1 MNRNP
6 NIASFV
12 LRFTQELRPD
22 ADGEPHVAW
31 RGHIRHVQGDE
42 EKRFIDFAEALM
54 FIQLNLTQ
62 LTIDALTGY
71 EKMSQEK
78 ILGESFNL
86 WHQFASSYSN
96 MMFQTMEQALR
107 QSETFREQ
115 VDETR
120 QQLWKMWQIPKAQP
134 NNQEELLTMI
144 KQLQDQVQ
152 ALSYKVETLEKELL
166 QEKGLQPQEDEATT
180 GVW

>member
-22 ADGEPHVAW
+22 ADGEPQVAW
-31 RGHIRHVQGDE
+31 RGHIRHVQGHD

-54 FIQLNLTQ
+54 FIQLNLTK
-62 LTIDALTGY
+62 LTLDALTGY
-71 EKMSQEK
+71 GKMSQEK
-78 ILGESFNL
+78 IVGESFNL
-86 WHQFASSYSN
+86 WHKFASSYSD
-96 MMFQTMEQALR
+96 MMLQSMEQTLR

-134 NNQEELLTMI
+134 NNQEQLLTMI
-144 KQLQDQVQ
+144 KELQIQVQ
-152 ALSYKVETLEKELL
+152 TLSDKVDKLEKELQ
-166 QEKGLQPQEDEATT
+166 QEKG
-180 GVW
+180 

>member
-1 MNRNP
+1 MIMNRNR

-22 ADGEPHVAW
+22 ADGEPQVAW

-42 EKRFIDFAEALM
+42 EKRFIDLAEALI
-54 FIQLNLTQ
+54 FIQIYLTQ
-62 LTIDALTGY
+62 LTMDTLTGY
-71 EKMSQEK
+71 GKMSQEK

-86 WHQFASSYSN
+86 WHKFASSYSD
-96 MMFQTMEQALR
+96 MMLQPMEQTLR

-120 QQLWKMWQIPKAQP
+120 LHPLWNIWQIPKAQP
-134 NNQEELLTMI
+134 NNQEELLAMI
-144 KQLQDQVQ
+144 KELQLQVQ
-152 ALSYKVETLEKELL
+152 TLSYKVDKLEKELQ
-166 QEKGLQPQEDEATT
+166 QEKGLDQEAK
-180 GVW
+180 G